1 MHHLRRTRGFTIVE
15 LMITLALIAIVA
27 TIAVPNFTQFIRNNQ
42 LQAKAEEVKSFLLLA
57 RNEAVSNRARVK
69 LEFKVDKNECNDDST
84 GDCWRIIR
92 PGQANAVIRKLEYN
106 KNQAALA
113 AVDTSMAT
121 ITELFYYPSG
131 VSSAAARLT
140 ICNNNSPETGY
151 LITIAANGSIRL
163 HLRGKDEDNTTALA
177 NCE

>member
-1 MHHLRRTRGFTIVE
+1 MHRLRRTRGFTIVE
-15 LMITLALIAIVA
+15 LMITLALVAIVA

-57 RNEAVSNRARVK
+57 RNEAISNRAQVR
-69 LEFKVDKNECNDDST
+69 LEFNATSP
-84 GDCWRIIR
+84 WRIKR
-92 PGQANAVIRKLEYN
+92 PGKADAIIRELEFN
-106 KNQAALA
+106 TNQAKLVAM
-113 AVDTSMAT
+113 DTSNAK
-121 ITELFYYPSG
+121 ITDIIYRPSG